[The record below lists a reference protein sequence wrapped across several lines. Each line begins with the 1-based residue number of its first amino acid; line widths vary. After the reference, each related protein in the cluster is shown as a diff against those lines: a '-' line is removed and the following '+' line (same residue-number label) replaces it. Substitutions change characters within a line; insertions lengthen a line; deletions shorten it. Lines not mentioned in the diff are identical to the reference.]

1 MKTKI
6 IKNRQ
11 KIFWLS
17 LSLLFIFIF
26 NSINAQEIPVVV
38 PGILKDR
45 TQSPYFFVHSENPE
59 TDRMPLKET
68 NARVHIAGVIADI
81 HIRQV
86 YKNTGTNTLEA
97 IYVFPASTRA
107 AVYAMKM
114 KIGEREIIAVIQERE
129 AARRNYEQAKAN
141 GQTAS
146 LLEQER
152 PNVFTM
158 NVANILPGDII
169 EVELRYTELL
179 VPESGIYEFIYPT
192 VVGPRYNSGGENHS
206 AENWIENPYLQEGES
221 SNYTF
226 DIEVQ
231 LAAGLPLQFVQC
243 NSHNVSI
250 DYKGKKKALIS
261 LKDGNNFQGD
271 RDYILQYRLTGAK
284 IESGLLLFE
293 GEEENFFLAMIQPPK
308 HIKPEII
315 PPREYIFI
323 VDVSGSMYG
332 FPLNVSKK
340 LMKDL
345 LGGLKQGDVF
355 NILLFAGGSQLYSE
369 KSVNASEENI
379 NEAMSFIDKQS
390 GGGGTELLSALK
402 RGMSLNL
409 TEGISRSFVI
419 VTDGYVSVEKEA
431 FEYISDNLGKANFF
445 PFGIGSSVNRHLI
458 EGMAHVGRGE
468 AFVVTDENEAFAIAE
483 KFRKYVSQP
492 VLTNIEISFIGFET
506 YDMQP
511 ANTPDVFAERPVIV
525 FGKWKGKAEGSI
537 KLTGYAGESRYIK
550 TLKVEDSKPEE
561 SNLALKYLWAREKVR
576 LLDDFIHV
584 SHSHEELIKEVSY
597 IGLKYNLLTQYTS
610 FIALDSEIRNSSG
623 NYTSVK
629 QPLPLPQGVS
639 NYAVGGVYS
648 RTSRKL
654 GYAPG
659 KSSNNVVYELEDAS
673 IDHEPDENGMP
684 ESIGM
689 IEKMPEFK
697 GGMKALEAFL
707 KKNLRNVAE
716 ELNGFVYVEF
726 LVDVD
731 GSVKE
736 IKIIR
741 GLSTEANEEAMRLI
755 RLTNKMWN
763 PGKINGKAAALQM
776 MIPVKF

>member
-11 KIFWLS
+11 KFFWLS

-141 GQTAS
+141 GQTVS

-179 VPESGIYEFIYPT
+179 VPESGIYEFVYPT

-271 RDYILQYRLTGAK
+271 RDFILQYRLTGAK

-308 HIKPEII
+308 HVTPEII

-390 GGGGTELLSALK
+390 GGGGTELLPALK
-402 RGMSLNL
+402 RGMSLNS

-537 KLTGYAGESRYIK
+537 KLSGYAGESRYFKI
-550 TLKVEDSKPEE
+550 LKVEESKPEE

-763 PGKINGKAAALQM
+763 PGKINGKATEVQM

>member
-1 MKTKI
+1 MKTRI
-6 IKNRQ
+6 IRNRQ
-11 KIFWLS
+11 KLIWAS
-17 LSLLFIFIF
+17 LSLLFTVII
-26 NSINAQEIPVVV
+26 NSLNAQGIPVDG
-38 PGILKDR
+38 PGNLKDR
-45 TQSPYFFVHSENPE
+45 TQSPYFFIHSDNPE

-68 NARVHIAGVIADI
+68 SAKVHIAGVIADI
-81 HIRQV
+81 HISQV
-86 YKNTGTNTLEA
+86 YKNTGSNTLEA

-129 AARRNYEQAKAN
+129 AARRNYEQAKAS
-141 GQTAS
+141 GQTVS

-169 EVELRYTELL
+169 EVELNYTELL
-179 VPESGIYEFIYPT
+179 IPESGIYEFVYPT
-192 VVGPRYNSGGENHS
+192 VVGPRYNSVGENHS

-221 SNYTF
+221 ANYTF

-231 LAAGLPLQFVQC
+231 LAAGLPLQLVQC
-243 NSHNVSI
+243 KSHNVNI

-261 LKDGNNFQGD
+261 LKDKNSFQGD
-271 RDYILQYRLTGAK
+271 RDLILQYRLAGSK
-284 IESGLLLFE
+284 IESGLLLFQ
-293 GEEENFFLAMIQPPK
+293 GKEENFFLAIIQPPK
-308 HIKPEII
+308 HVKPEII

-323 VDVSGSMYG
+323 VDVSGSMHG
-332 FPLNVSKK
+332 FPLDVSKR

-345 LGGLKQGDVF
+345 LGGLKQGDLF

-369 KSVNASEENI
+369 KSANATEENI
-379 NEAMSFIDKQS
+379 SKAMSFIDKQS
-390 GGGGTELLSALK
+390 GGGGTQLLPALK
-402 RGMSLNL
+402 RGMSLNS

-419 VTDGYVSVEKEA
+419 VTDGYVSVEQEA

-458 EGMAHVGRGE
+458 EGMAHVGQGE
-468 AFVVTDENEAFAIAE
+468 AFVVTNENEAFAIAE

-492 VLTNIEISFIGFET
+492 VLTNIKLSFIGFET
-506 YDMQP
+506 YDIQP

-525 FGKWKGKAEGSI
+525 FGKWRGKAEGSI
-537 KLTGYAGESRYIK
+537 KLTGYTGENRYIK
-550 TLKVEDSKPEE
+550 ILKVGESKPEE

-584 SHSHEELIKEVSY
+584 SYSHEELKNEVTS

-610 FIALDSEIRNSSG
+610 FIALDSEIRNSNG

-639 NYAVGGVYS
+639 NYAVGGAYS
-648 RTSRKL
+648 RTSGKM

-659 KSSNNVVYELEDAS
+659 KSSNKVVYELKDVTADSELEEQT
-673 IDHEPDENGMP
+673 IFVE
-684 ESIGM
+684 
-689 IEKMPEFK
+689 IEEMPEFK
-697 GGMKALEAFL
+697 GGMKALESFL
-707 KKNLRNVAE
+707 KKNIKDVAG
-716 ELNGFVYVEF
+716 NRGGFVYIQF
-726 LVDVD
+726 IVDVD
-731 GSVKE
+731 GTVKE

-741 GLSTEANEEAMRLI
+741 GLSTNANEEAIRLI

-763 PGKINGKAAALQM
+763 PGKSNGKAVAMQM
-776 MIPVKF
+776 MVPVKF

>member
-11 KIFWLS
+11 KFFWIS
-17 LSLLFIFIF
+17 MSLLFAVIF
-26 NSINAQEIPVVV
+26 NSLSAQEIPVDE
-38 PGILKDR
+38 PGIQKDK
-45 TQSPYFFVHSENPE
+45 TLSPYFFIQSENPE

-68 NARVHIAGVIADI
+68 SSRVHIAGVIADI
-81 HIRQV
+81 HIQQV
-86 YKNTGTNTLEA
+86 YKNTGSNTLEA

-114 KIGEREIIAVIQERE
+114 KIGEREIIAVIQERD

-158 NVANILPGDII
+158 NVANILPGDVI
-169 EVELRYTELL
+169 EVELKYTELL
-179 VPESGIYEFIYPT
+179 VPESGIYEFVYPT

-231 LAAGLPLQFVQC
+231 LAAGMPLQFVQC
-243 NSHNVSI
+243 NSHNVNI
-250 DYKGKKKALIS
+250 DYKGKKRALIS
-261 LKDGNNFQGD
+261 LKDKNNFQGD
-271 RDYILQYRLTGAK
+271 RDFILQYRLTGSK

-293 GEEENFFLAMIQPPK
+293 GKEENFFLAMIQPPK
-308 HIKPEII
+308 HVKPEII

-323 VDVSGSMYG
+323 VDVSGSMHG

-345 LGGLKQGDVF
+345 LGGLKQGDMF
-355 NILLFAGGSQLYSE
+355 NVLLFAGGSQLYSE
-369 KSVNASEENI
+369 KSVSASEENI
-379 NEAMSFIDKQS
+379 SQAMSFIDKQN
-390 GGGGTELLSALK
+390 GGGGTELLPALK
-402 RGMSLNL
+402 RGMSLSS

-419 VTDGYVSVEKEA
+419 VTDGYVSVEKKA

-468 AFVVTDENEAFAIAE
+468 AFVVCNEKEAFSTAE

-492 VLTNIEISFIGFET
+492 VLTNIKLSFIGFET
-506 YDMQP
+506 YDIQP
-511 ANTPDVFAERPVIV
+511 ANAPDVFAERPVIV

-537 KLTGYAGESRYIK
+537 KLTGYTGENRYSN
-550 TLKVEDSKPEE
+550 TLKVEESKPEE

-576 LLDDFIHV
+576 LLDDFIQV
-584 SHSHEELIKEVSY
+584 SYSHEELIKEVTS

-623 NYTSVK
+623 NSTSVK

-648 RTSRKL
+648 RTSKKL

-659 KSSNNVVYELEDAS
+659 KSSNNVVYELKDAS
-673 IDHEPDENGMP
+673 VDRESDESGMP
-684 ESIGM
+684 ESIGL

-707 KKNLRNVAE
+707 SKNMRNVDE
-716 ELNGFVYVEF
+716 GLSGFVYVEF
-726 LVDVD
+726 IVGAD
-731 GSVKE
+731 GSVKD
-736 IKIIR
+736 IKVLR
-741 GLSTEANEEAMRLI
+741 GLSAKVNEEAIRLI
-755 RLTNKMWN
+755 RLTDKMWK
-763 PGKINGKAAALQM
+763 PGKINGKAAEVQM
-776 MIPVKF
+776 MVPVKF

>member
-6 IKNRQ
+6 IKNKQ
-11 KIFWLS
+11 IIFWLS
-17 LSLLFIFIF
+17 LSLLFTVIF
-26 NSINAQEIPVVV
+26 NNLSAQGIPVDG
-38 PGILKDR
+38 PGNLKDK
-45 TQSPYFFVHSENPE
+45 TMSPYFFIHSENPE

-68 NARVHIAGVIADI
+68 NAKVHIAGVIADI

-107 AVYAMKM
+107 AVYSMKM

-158 NVANILPGDII
+158 NVANILPGDLI

-179 VPESGIYEFIYPT
+179 VPESGIYEFVYPT

-243 NSHNVSI
+243 NSHNVNI

-261 LKDGNNFQGD
+261 LKEGDNYQGNKDF
-271 RDYILQYRLTGAK
+271 ILQYRLTGSR
-284 IESGLLLFE
+284 IESGLLLFK

-308 HIKPEII
+308 HVKPEII

-323 VDVSGSMYG
+323 VDVSGSMHG
-332 FPLNVSKK
+332 FPLDVSKK

-345 LGGLKQGDVF
+345 LGGLKQGDLF

-379 NEAMSFIDKQS
+379 SKAMSFIDKQS
-390 GGGGTELLSALK
+390 GGGGTELLPALK
-402 RGMSLNL
+402 RGMSLNS

-419 VTDGYVSVEKEA
+419 VTDGYVSVEKKA
-431 FEYISDNLGKANFF
+431 FKYISDNLGKANFF

-458 EGMAHVGRGE
+458 EGMAHIGRGE
-468 AFVVTDENEAFAIAE
+468 AFIVTNENEAFSIAE

-492 VLTNIEISFIGFET
+492 VLTNIELLFTGFET
-506 YDMQP
+506 YDVQP

-525 FGKWKGKAEGSI
+525 FGKWKGKAVGSI
-537 KLTGYAGESRYIK
+537 KLTGYTGKSRYIK
-550 TLKVEDSKPEE
+550 TLRVEESKPEE

-576 LLDDFIHV
+576 LLDDYIQV
-584 SHSHEELIKEVSY
+584 SYSHEELIEEVTS

-610 FIALDSEIRNSSG
+610 FIALDSEIRNKNG

-639 NYAVGGVYS
+639 NYAIGGVSTRYTKRYMHAPVKS
-648 RTSRKL
+648 KSHEA
-654 GYAPG
+654 YAIA
-659 KSSNNVVYELEDAS
+659 DAS
-673 IDHEPDENGMP
+673 VDYETEDTKMP
-684 ESIGM
+684 EGTGM

-697 GGMKALEAFL
+697 GGIKALESFL
-707 KKNLRNVAE
+707 RKNLRNVAE
-716 ELNGFVYVEF
+716 GLNGFVYVQF
-726 LVDVD
+726 IVCAD

-736 IKIIR
+736 IVIIR
-741 GLSTEANEEAMRLI
+741 GLSTKADEEAKRLI
-755 RLTNKMWN
+755 QLTDKMWN
-763 PGKINGKAAALQM
+763 PGKINGKAAEVQM
-776 MIPVKF
+776 IVPVKF